1 MPCDVSCYSMSES
14 RSDTVRRLPP
24 LSMLRSFEAA
34 ARHGSMSRAAS
45 ELNVTHG
52 AISRQIASLEKL
64 LESNL
69 FVRKARGVQLTEQ
82 GTRFFH
88 GVFSGFER
96 IRAAVDD
103 LRSDRRRRPITVTT
117 TPTLAG
123 RWLMPR
129 LAEFQRLHPKVIVNV
144 RTKLELEDLADP
156 SIDFAIRYGGGNW
169 PNTTSELLISVN
181 SYPVCSPSFLAA
193 HGPFHGP
200 EDLLQLPLIHDV
212 TRQWWIDWLLAAGMR
227 IEDLSGGIVVDEY
240 GLAIQFALDGYGVAM
255 ARDALVQR
263 ELESGTL
270 VRLFEVS
277 VIPRFAV
284 YLARDAARPLT
295 RDAQLLIPWLKTKS
309 SWPSLSFSDHRSDGR
324 IATRK
329 TTRRGRRP
337 KTRLRGKK

>member
-1 MPCDVSCYSMSES
+1 
-14 RSDTVRRLPP
+14 
-24 LSMLRSFEAA
+24 MLRSFEAA
-34 ARHGSMSRAAS
+34 ARHGNMSRAAT

-52 AISRQIASLEKL
+52 AVSRQIAGLEKL
-64 LESNL
+64 LDSKL

-96 IRAAVDD
+96 IRVAVDD
-103 LRSDRRRRPITVTT
+103 LRSDRRRRPVTITT

-129 LAEFQRLHPKVIVNV
+129 LAEFQRLHPSVIVNI

-181 SYPVCSPSFLAA
+181 SYPVCSPAFLAK
-193 HGPFHGP
+193 HGPFHGA

-212 TRQWWIDWLLAAGMR
+212 TRQWWVDWLLAAGVR
-227 IEDLSGGIVVDEY
+227 VEDLSGGIVVDEY
-240 GLAIQFALDGYGVAM
+240 GLTIQFALDGYGIAM

-263 ELESGTL
+263 ELASGAL
-270 VRLFEVS
+270 VRLFDVS
-277 VIPRFAV
+277 VIPRFAF
-284 YLARDAARPLT
+284 YLVRDPARSLS
-295 RDAQLLIPWLKTKS
+295 RDAQLVIPWLRTKS
-309 SWPSLSFSDHRSDGR
+309 SRPHRE
-324 IATRK
+324 A
-329 TTRRGRRP
+329 RRG
-337 KTRLRGKK
+337 GKRSRAGSQAKK